1 MISVCTNVPEVHIF
15 WENLW
20 PALCSE
26 LVAKTAGLIRF
37 SWPHTYLDVF
47 VAVIFRMLCPNT
59 TWSLKTQEVLD
70 WHVVHSFTG
79 MSVAALAFQLKQ

>member
-1 MISVCTNVPEVHIF
+1 MPEVRIF

-26 LVAKTAGLIRF
+26 LAAETAGLTHL
-37 SWPHTYLDVF
+37 SWAHTFLDLFMAAVF
-47 VAVIFRMLCPNT
+47 HVLCPNT

-70 WHVVHSFTG
+70 WHVGPSFTG
-79 MSVAALAFQLKQ
+79 RTEAALTL

>member
-26 LVAKTAGLIRF
+26 LFAKAAGLTRL
-37 SWPHTYLDVF
+37 SWTHAFLDLFTPAVF
-47 VAVIFRMLCPNT
+47 HVLCPHT
-59 TWSLKTQEVLD
+59 TWSLKVQEVLD
-70 WHVVHSFTG
+70 WPVGPSFTG
-79 MSVAALAFQLKQ
+79 RAEAVLTLQLKR